1 MSTMVPTGAQRM
13 VVSVVDP
20 QQWAVDPGYHD
31 TSGRWREAPEAT
43 VTSVLESMGALEA
56 DASHP
61 DSDPALT
68 LTVRLDHPLPALPGG
83 VVVLEDGGE
92 LPVVDGRLPAE
103 PPLGYHRL
111 VVDDG
116 PERRLVVCPGRC
128 PEPVGS
134 RWGWAAQLYAVRSAD
149 SWGIGD
155 LADLRRLTSWGRT
168 LGAELTLLN
177 PLHAGPPGPHP
188 QPSPYF
194 PSSRCFANPLYL
206 RVEDV
211 AGAEG
216 LDDLEGLAAGGR
228 ELNRQRLIDR
238 ERVWALKSEALE
250 AIFART
256 GSSPA
261 TVSGLDR
268 YIAER
273 GDALLGFATFN
284 ALAEIHGLPW
294 QSWPPELRD
303 HRSPAVAAFATSAE
317 GGRRV
322 RYHAWLQWQID
333 RQLAASAPAE
343 LIFDVA
349 VGVDAGGADTWMWP
363 ETFATGMRV
372 GAPPD
377 DFNRL
382 GQDWGLPPWDPW
394 RLRSAGYEPFVQTL
408 RAALRHSAG
417 LRVDHVMGLFR
428 LYWIPAG
435 VGADAG
441 TYVRYP
447 YWDLLNI
454 LSLEAHRAG
463 AFVVG
468 EDLGTVE
475 DAVRAELS
483 ERRVLSYRV
492 LWFEP
497 ERPAAWAPEAL
508 AAVTTHDLPT
518 VAGLWT
524 GQDLEAQRRLGLD
537 PNEDGSAGI
546 VRRLADWAGIAPG
559 AEPAEAVRSA
569 YRLLAEAP
577 CRVLTV
583 SLDDVA
589 VVAERPNMPGTLDEW
604 PNWSL
609 ALPVPVEQLEASP
622 LPAAV
627 AAEMNGGPREPGS
640 GERPGVGVG
649 VPGGAG
655 TARG

>member
-1 MSTMVPTGAQRM
+1 MVPTGREAM
-13 VVSVVDP
+13 TLPVTDP
-20 QQWAVDPGYHD
+20 RGWAVEPGYHD
-31 TSGRWREAPEAT
+31 TSGRWRDAPEAT
-43 VTSVLESMGALEA
+43 ITAVLASMGALEP
-56 DASHP
+56 DAPHP
-61 DSDPALT
+61 DSDPTVA
-68 LTVRLDHPLPALPGG
+68 LTVRSDHPLPAVPVG

-92 LPVVDGRLPAE
+92 LPVGDGRLPDDL
-103 PPLGYHRL
+103 PLGYHHL
-111 VVDDG
+111 VPDDG
-116 PERRLVVCPGRC
+116 PPRRLVVCPGRC
-128 PEPVGS
+128 PEALGS
-134 RWGWAAQLYAVRSAD
+134 RWGWAAQLYAARSRD

-155 LADLRRLTSWGRT
+155 LADLRRLTSWGRS

-188 QPSPYF
+188 QSSPYF
-194 PSSRCFANPLYL
+194 PSSRCFSNPLYL

-211 AGAEG
+211 AGS
-216 LDDLEGLAAGGR
+216 DDLEGLEGLAATAR
-228 ELNRQRLIDR
+228 QLNGQRLIDR

-250 AIFART
+250 AVFART
-256 GSSPA
+256 EASPA
-261 TVSGLDR
+261 TVAGLDA

-273 GDALLGFATFN
+273 GEALVGFATFN

-294 QSWPPELRD
+294 QSWPAELR
-303 HRSPAVAAFATSAE
+303 RRGSAAVAAFAASAE

-333 RQLAASAPAE
+333 RQLVASAPAE
-343 LIFDVA
+343 LISDVA

-394 RLRSAGYEPFVQTL
+394 RLRSAGYEPFVQTV

-435 VGADAG
+435 VGSDAG

-475 DAVRAELS
+475 DVVRAELA
-483 ERRVLSYRV
+483 ERRVLSYRL

-497 ERPAAWAPEAL
+497 DRPAEWGPEAL

-518 VAGLWT
+518 VAGMWT
-524 GQDLEAQRRLGLD
+524 GEDLEAQRRLGLD
-537 PNEDGSAGI
+537 PNEGGSAAI
-546 VRRLADWAGIAPG
+546 ARRLEDWGGLTPG

-583 SLDDVA
+583 TLDDVA
-589 VVAERPNMPGTLDEW
+589 AVVERPNMPGTLDQW

-609 ALPVPVEQLEASP
+609 ALPVPIEELEVSP
-622 LPAAV
+622 LAAAV
-627 AAEMNGGPREPGS
+627 AAEMNSGPREPPPAPAGS
-640 GERPGVGVG
+640 GG
-649 VPGGAG
+649 
-655 TARG
+655 

>member
-1 MSTMVPTGAQRM
+1 
-13 VVSVVDP
+13 
-20 QQWAVDPGYHD
+20 
-31 TSGRWREAPEAT
+31 
-43 VTSVLESMGALEA
+43 MGALDP
-56 DASHP
+56 DAAHP
-61 DSDPALT
+61 DADPT
-68 LTVRLDHPLPALPGG
+68 LAITVRLDHPLPEVPGG
-83 VVVLEDGGE
+83 VVHLEDGGE
-92 LPVVDGRLPAE
+92 LPVPDGALPADV
-103 PPLGYHRL
+103 PVGYHRL
-111 VVDDG
+111 VTADG
-116 PERRLVVCPGRC
+116 RQRRLIVCPGRC
-128 PEPVGS
+128 PEAVGS
-134 RWGWAAQLYAVRSAD
+134 RWGWAAQLYAARSRD

-155 LADLRRLTSWGRT
+155 LADLRRLTGWGRT

-211 AGAEG
+211 PGAAGVDG
-216 LDDLEGLAAGGR
+216 LEVLAAAGR

-250 AIFART
+250 AVFART
-256 GSSPA
+256 GTSPA
-261 TVSGLDR
+261 TVSGLDA
-268 YIAER
+268 YLAER
-273 GDALLGFATFN
+273 GDALVWFATFN

-294 QSWPPELRD
+294 QSWPAELR
-303 HRSPAVAAFATSAE
+303 HRGSPAVEAFAASAE
-317 GGRRV
+317 GRRRV

-333 RQLAASAPAE
+333 RQMAASAPAE
-343 LIFDVA
+343 LISDVA

-394 RLRSAGYEPFVQTL
+394 RLRASDYEPFVQTV
-408 RAALRHSAG
+408 RSALRHSAG

-435 VGADAG
+435 AGADAG

-475 DAVRAELS
+475 DAVRTELA
-483 ERRVLSYRV
+483 ERRVLSYRL

-497 ERPAAWAPEAL
+497 ERPAAWGPDAL
-508 AAVTTHDLPT
+508 GAVTTHDLPT

-524 GQDLEAQRRLGLD
+524 GDDLRAQRRLGLD
-537 PNEDGSAGI
+537 PNEDGSEGI
-546 VRRLADWAGIAPG
+546 VRRLEEWGGITPG
-559 AEPAEAVRSA
+559 AEPTEAVRSA
-569 YRLLAEAP
+569 YRLLSEAP
-577 CRVLTV
+577 SRVLTV
-583 SLDDVA
+583 TLDDVA
-589 VVAERPNMPGTLDEW
+589 VVAERPNMPGTVDQW

-609 ALPVPVEQLEASP
+609 ALPVPIEDLEASA
-622 LPAAV
+622 LPV
-627 AAEMNGGPREPGS
+627 EIAAEMNSGPREPGS
-640 GERPGVGVG
+640 GEGELPGT
-649 VPGGAG
+649 GAG
-655 TARG
+655 NLGGDAG